1 MIAKIAWN
9 DITLPTIINCFKKCG
24 FYEKRTLIEVEAESE
39 DNDGDDGEKVW
50 GIYCSLANKDCGT
63 FQEYVEADDSLQTT
77 FEMNL
82 DLINK
87 KIIDEINNGD
97 EGSETETEIDEPNE
111 ENKEISIHQVKSS
124 IELIKKFVLNHQKVN
139 ENLSLIDKLENNIIE
154 NHISTSKQ
162 TLITDFF
169 NN

>member
-1 MIAKIAWN
+1 
-9 DITLPTIINCFKKCG
+9 
-24 FYEKRTLIEVEAESE
+24 
-39 DNDGDDGEKVW
+39 
-50 GIYCSLANKDCGT
+50 
-63 FQEYVEADDSLQTT
+63 
-77 FEMNL
+77 MNL

-97 EGSETETEIDEPNE
+97 EGSETETEIDEPSE
-111 ENKEISIHQVKSS
+111 ENKEISIYQVKSYQV
-124 IELIKKFVLNHQKVN
+124 ELIKKFVLNHQKVN

>member
-1 MIAKIAWN
+1 
-9 DITLPTIINCFKKCG
+9 
-24 FYEKRTLIEVEAESE
+24 
-39 DNDGDDGEKVW
+39 
-50 GIYCSLANKDCGT
+50 
-63 FQEYVEADDSLQTT
+63 
-77 FEMNL
+77 MNL

-87 KIIDEINNGD
+87 KIIDQINNGD

-111 ENKEISIHQVKSS
+111 ESKEISIHQVKSS